1 MAIIHANLQ
10 HPSLL
15 AIPHLQRTWL
25 GAASDRRRSGS
36 MTRST
41 RKTLGK
47 WVPFAPI
54 ALGILLTAWAVL
66 ADRGSIA
73 SANDAGAPG
82 ASTLMTEFTSLDG
95 TTLQASNLQ
104 K

>member
-15 AIPHLQRTWL
+15 AIPHLRRTWL
-25 GAASDRRRSGS
+25 GAASDKRRSGS
-36 MTRST
+36 MTRIT

-73 SANDAGAPG
+73 SATDAGAPG
-82 ASTLMTEFTSLDG
+82 ASALMTQFTRLAG
-95 TTLQASNLQ
+95 PTLRAAHLQ